1 MQHASNNPGAT
12 HPSLS
17 SRYSRRTFPANN
29 PSYEQ
34 NLSWLTPGCGL
45 RNKAGFRIFR
55 LCEPPII
62 LRSMGSSKNLVQA
75 LLSLFDQLLSWCDD
89 FFGQELE
96 QVVLIGE
103 ADGLQY
109 TLLYEEVLKH
119 RPVFAF
125 LLKNR
130 DTGDFYRS
138 TVTVIPG
145 ARMGHSDPR

>member
-1 MQHASNNPGAT
+1 
-12 HPSLS
+12 
-17 SRYSRRTFPANN
+17 
-29 PSYEQ
+29 
-34 NLSWLTPGCGL
+34 
-45 RNKAGFRIFR
+45 
-55 LCEPPII
+55 
-62 LRSMGSSKNLVQA
+62 MGSSKNLVQA

-130 DTGDFYRS
+130 DKGDF
-138 TVTVIPG
+138 I
-145 ARMGHSDPR
+145 